1 MTTLI
6 MAAKE
11 TIVHPVCSFKFKM
24 SKESK
29 IIFFKMPEMESSLRL
44 LEPEHKYR
52 MLNFQVT

>member
-11 TIVHPVCSFKFKM
+11 TIVRLVCSFKFKM

-29 IIFFKMPEMESSLRL
+29 IF
-44 LEPEHKYR
+44 
-52 MLNFQVT
+52 